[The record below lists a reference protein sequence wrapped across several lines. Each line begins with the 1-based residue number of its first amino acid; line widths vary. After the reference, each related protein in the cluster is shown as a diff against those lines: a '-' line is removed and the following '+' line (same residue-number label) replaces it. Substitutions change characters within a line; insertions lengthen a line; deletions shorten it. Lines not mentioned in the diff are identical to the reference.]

1 MLTPDDDQQ
10 LDPQGRRSDLVDVS
24 GESLVALRALPET
37 AIARSL
43 RRILSQLDSGVEPVA
58 GFQSAI

>member
-1 MLTPDDDQQ
+1 MPTDF
-10 LDPQGRRSDLVDVS
+10 GRAPSDTQ
-24 GESLVALRALPET
+24 LPEA